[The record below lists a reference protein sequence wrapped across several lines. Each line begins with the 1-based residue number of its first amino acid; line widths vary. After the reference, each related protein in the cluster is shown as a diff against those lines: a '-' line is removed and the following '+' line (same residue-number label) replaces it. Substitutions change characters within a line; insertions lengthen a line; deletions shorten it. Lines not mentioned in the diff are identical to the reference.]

1 MATVGN
7 IAHEVETI
15 TGVSNISL
23 VELSSNNVANSI
35 NKNSKGVFSTTPDI
49 ITGKSVTALVL
60 LESSNSISTINKT
73 ISGVPAFNIGGD
85 VSSGGSGQSSNISK
99 QRWY

>member
-23 VELSSNNVANSI
+23 VELSFNNVANSI
-35 NKNSKGVFSTTPDI
+35 DKNSKGVVETTPDV
-49 ITGKSVTALVL
+49 ITGTSVTTLVM
-60 LESSNSISTINKT
+60 LESGNSISAISKT
-73 ISGVPAFNIGGD
+73 ISGVPAFNIGGG